1 MVQVR
6 YQRSTHSTHTG
17 STPFLAS
24 PSRVCLYFRSSGW
37 SITARVHQ
45 CTGEDRDAGPAVVYG
60 CHVTLSPQNVCIQ
73 VVQVG
78 TLVRE
83 EYGTQRPLDVFRHE
97 PAESP

>member
-78 TLVRE
+78 LLFARSTVHSAHWMSFAMNRLN
-83 EYGTQRPLDVFRHE
+83 P
-97 PAESP
+97 